1 MNHYRILAK
10 SGQDFIIFFSFA
22 DGYKKADKLVRNVR
36 RLWQKMTFSLNGAD
50 TNCRLKWNP
59 ETLEHPGY
67 HYKKG
72 VLGSSRE
79 LKRVQGA

>member
-1 MNHYRILAK
+1 MKFFMKL
-10 SGQDFIIFFSFA
+10 FCFSFA

-59 ETLEHPGY
+59 ETLEHPGNILNS
-67 HYKKG
+67 G
-72 VLGSSRE
+72 VYIR
-79 LKRVQGA
+79 LKRNSERF